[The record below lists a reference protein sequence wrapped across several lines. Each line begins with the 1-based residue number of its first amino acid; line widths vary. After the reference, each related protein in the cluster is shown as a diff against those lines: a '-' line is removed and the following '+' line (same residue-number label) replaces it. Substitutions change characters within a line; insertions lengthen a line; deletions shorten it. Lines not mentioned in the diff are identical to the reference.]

1 MKWIKDRNKF
11 LKEAKLRDVLYP
23 SQSKEVA
30 SSWSERYLDY
40 EEVAATD
47 KIKQGKWKLEEE
59 DKTTIETKADEVNTW
74 LDDNKN
80 AEKAEYEAKK
90 TELDEVFNPIMT
102 KIYASGMPEG
112 EGGMPGMGGMGGMPG
127 MM

>member
-59 DKTTIETKADEVNTW
+59 DKLKVLGEFFDCNMSNIF
-74 LDDNKN
+74 
-80 AEKAEYEAKK
+80 
-90 TELDEVFNPIMT
+90 ELFENIH
-102 KIYASGMPEG
+102 Y
-112 EGGMPGMGGMGGMPG
+112 
-127 MM
+127 